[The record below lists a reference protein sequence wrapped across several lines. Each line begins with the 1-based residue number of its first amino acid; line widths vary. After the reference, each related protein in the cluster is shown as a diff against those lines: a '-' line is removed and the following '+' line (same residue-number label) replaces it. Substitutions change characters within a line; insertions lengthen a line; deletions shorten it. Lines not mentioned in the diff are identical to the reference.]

1 MANSVRLA
9 LCSLGVRARFDWV
22 PTDANISDTP
32 SRVSRKAD
40 MSEAEEAAWN
50 LLELPSEDGWTPMIF
65 PSVSAL
71 HTYDACAQL
80 VPHKRT
86 HTYTRVQ
93 GSSEKSP
100 SGAAHTQTPNHLLP
114 FPFSSRIISSRFV
127 PYRIALYRFVS
138 FRMSRSSRSIA
149 RFVRSSRSNGSQRAG
164 WGLIG
169 GVSIAT
175 LRSRV

>member
-1 MANSVRLA
+1 MEPPWGCPTRSSGPQWSSHWCPPYTHMTLVDNCSALSACVHGYADKLDMAKMANSVRLA

-22 PTDANISDTP
+22 PTEANISDTP

-50 LLELPSEDGWTPMIF
+50 LLELPSKDGWTPMIF

-86 HTYTRVQ
+86 RTYTRAQ
-93 GSSEKSP
+93 GCSEKP
-100 SGAAHTQTPNHLLP
+100 PPGAAH
-114 FPFSSRIISSRFV
+114 
-127 PYRIALYRFVS
+127 A
-138 FRMSRSSRSIA
+138 
-149 RFVRSSRSNGSQRAG
+149 
-164 WGLIG
+164 
-169 GVSIAT
+169 
-175 LRSRV
+175 